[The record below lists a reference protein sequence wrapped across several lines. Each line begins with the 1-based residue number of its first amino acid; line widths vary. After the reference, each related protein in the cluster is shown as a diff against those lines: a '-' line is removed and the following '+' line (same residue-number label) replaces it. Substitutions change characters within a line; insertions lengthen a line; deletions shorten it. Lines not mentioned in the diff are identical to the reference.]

1 MVEDVAYVS
10 TILGVGDQ
18 KVNKTEMAIALV
30 VINTL
35 GEKNRLFKKGEK
47 F

>member
-1 MVEDVAYVS
+1 MLAPFWG
-10 TILGVGDQ
+10 LGI
-18 KVNKTEMAIALV
+18 NKTEMAIALV